1 MLLNDEAAYGFV
13 RDPRVYS
20 SATESRSDGVIS
32 TGPLGVLSWAN
43 YALLTVTIGKRTHSP
58 LALRRLKAGNC
69 TANKVLNGR
78 RLQAAFV
85 IAAAKPG
92 ILLAVILRLVS
103 KARRHFPR
111 ESS

>member
-1 MLLNDEAAYGFV
+1 
-13 RDPRVYS
+13 
-20 SATESRSDGVIS
+20 
-32 TGPLGVLSWAN
+32 
-43 YALLTVTIGKRTHSP
+43 
-58 LALRRLKAGNC
+58 
-69 TANKVLNGR
+69 
-78 RLQAAFV
+78 V